1 MLNQKF
7 PFLKQI
13 LVKKIRIGFLIFCFG
28 GSWLMTSM
36 AEADFA
42 VDLLRASDRG
52 RGGLEGG
59 STWESQ
65 VETHEDGE
73 VLSREFL
80 IKAKK
85 TDALAEALSPARNK
99 GELYLFNDRNLWFF
113 KPSLKKPVAISSRQ
127 KLSGQAANGDI
138 ASTNYARDY
147 NPTLEKTEVING
159 EKVHILL
166 LKAKADNLTYD
177 QIRYWIG
184 DKSKRAIKAE
194 FLTLEGKVFKTA
206 ILEYKNKLKINNEE
220 IDFVSRLEITDAL
233 NPKNKS
239 ILIYKNPKVGDHSQ
253 KIFNINNLSR

>member
-1 MLNQKF
+1 MKNKF
-7 PFLKQI
+7 LF
-13 LVKKIRIGFLIFCFG
+13 VVLICHSFFCF
-28 GSWLMTSM
+28 T
-36 AEADFA
+36 AQADFA
-42 VDLLRASDRG
+42 LDLLKASDRG

-65 VETHEDGE
+65 VETYEDGE
-73 VLSREFL
+73 VTTREFL

-85 TDALAEALSPARNK
+85 TDALVEALAPARNK
-99 GELYLFNDRNLWFF
+99 GEFYLFNDRNLWFF

-147 NPTLEKTEVING
+147 TPTLEKTDTLNG

-177 QIRYWIG
+177 QIRYWIA
-184 DKSKRAIKAE
+184 DKSKRAVKAD

-206 ILEYKNKLKINNEE
+206 VLEYKNKLKIKGED
-220 IDFVSRLEITDAL
+220 IDFVSRLEITDSL

-239 ILIYKNPKVGDHSQ
+239 ILTYKNPQVAEHPQ
-253 KIFNINNLSR
+253 KIFNVNNLSR

>member
-1 MLNQKF
+1 MIYRI
-7 PFLKQI
+7 LKLI
-13 LVKKIRIGFLIFCFG
+13 CGFAWMMSC
-28 GSWLMTSM
+28 T
-36 AEADFA
+36 AHADFA
-42 VDLLRASDRG
+42 VDLLKASDRG

-65 VETHEDGE
+65 VTTEEDGE
-73 VLSREFL
+73 TSTREFL
-80 IKAKK
+80 VKAKGA
-85 TDALAEALSPARNK
+85 DALVEALAPARNK
-99 GELYLFNDRNLWFF
+99 GEFYLFNDRNLWFF

-147 NPTLEKTEVING
+147 TPTLEKTETMQG
-159 EKVHILL
+159 EKIHVLL

-177 QIRYWIG
+177 QIRYWIS
-184 DKSKRAIKAE
+184 DKSKRAVRAD

-206 ILEYKNKLKINNEE
+206 VLEYKNKLKIKNDE

-239 ILIYKNPKVGDHSQ
+239 ILTYKNPKVADHAA
-253 KIFNINNLSR
+253 KIFNINNLNR